1 MESFIDLLKNKRVDV
16 KSLIS
21 HEIGIEDSKD
31 AYNMILSKT
40 ENFSAILIKYDETH
54 NFKKDIIL
62 NDFKPKVNQPNIG
75 LVGAG
80 SLLNLLS
87 YP

>member
-54 NFKKDIIL
+54 NFKRY
-62 NDFKPKVNQPNIG
+62 NFK
-75 LVGAG
+75 
-80 SLLNLLS
+80 
-87 YP
+87 